1 MRNFTRAALAAAS
14 FFCLL
19 GTATIAE
26 PTFAAEGDASTGAA
40 RAMLASV
47 TAPLLA
53 VDART
58 LEARDPDFSTSGMA
72 EGSLPAAQTPRADAA
87 QATLQTPQS
96 LDDLVAN
103 RAAATTGDE
112 QGDCLATTV
121 YYESKGEPLDGQLA
135 VAQTIVNRTTS
146 GRFPSSVC
154 GVVRQPGQFSFLRN
168 GSMPTPP
175 HESSAWKRAVAVAMI
190 ARDGLWKQIAP
201 AALFFHARRVS
212 PGWGKIK
219 VASLGN
225 HIFFR

>member
-40 RAMLASV
+40 TAMLASV

-72 EGSLPAAQTPRADAA
+72 EGSLPAAQTPRADAP

-103 RAAATTGDE
+103 RVA
-112 QGDCLATTV
+112 ATTV